1 MGGGRL
7 HSPPPVVFDSHAMG
21 FGFWV
26 KVLVG
31 AVLAAI
37 GAILAILLISSV
49 FVKWGLFGGLLALAV
64 VLIVIGWIT
73 DRRRG
78 DDDYVAHSTGPDAGA
93 TPRRGTFPPPGA

>member
-1 MGGGRL
+1 MGI
-7 HSPPPVVFDSHAMG
+7 
-21 FGFWV
+21 GFWV

-31 AVLAAI
+31 AVAAAI

-64 VLIVIGWIT
+64 VLILIGWIT
-73 DRRRG
+73 DRRRAG
-78 DDDYVAHSTGPDAGA
+78 DAYVAPPTDHDASL

>member
-1 MGGGRL
+1 M
-7 HSPPPVVFDSHAMG
+7 VFDAQAMG

-31 AVLAAI
+31 AVAAAI

-73 DRRRG
+73 DRRRA
-78 DDDYVAHSTGPDAGA
+78 DDGYVAPPTGQDASA
-93 TPRRGTFPPPGA
+93 TPRRGTYPPPGA

>member
-1 MGGGRL
+1 M
-7 HSPPPVVFDSHAMG
+7 VFDAQAMG
-21 FGFWV
+21 VGFWV

-31 AVLAAI
+31 AVAAAI

-64 VLIVIGWIT
+64 VLILIGWIT
-73 DRRRG
+73 DRRRA
-78 DDDYVAHSTGPDAGA
+78 DDEYVAPPSAHDASA